1 MLRTRTGLSAR
12 DSEGS
17 RPPRRCGISRMS
29 CGRFLRQW
37 NASPSNPVG
46 VRTGARP
53 YRRLPW
59 PVLLAALCFSLAFA
73 SAAPQSQAQGFGDS
87 VRVVQGEVLDSSD
100 KPQPGAIVYLQN
112 QKTQEIRTYIT
123 VADGSYR
130 FGQLS
135 SDVDYRLWA
144 KLQGFKSKTRSISS
158 FDSKKQFTFDLKLEP
173 AK

>member
-1 MLRTRTGLSAR
+1 MLQTKTALSAT
-12 DSEGS
+12 DPEGS
-17 RPPRRCGISRMS
+17 RPPRRRWISRIS
-29 CGRFLRQW
+29 RSRFLRQW
-37 NASPSNPVG
+37 NASPSDPAG
-46 VRTGARP
+46 TGARP
-53 YRRLPW
+53 YRRLQW
-59 PVLLAALCFSLAFA
+59 PVLLAGLCFLLAFA
-73 SAAPQSQAQGFGDS
+73 SVAPQSQAQGFGDS
-87 VRVVQGEVLDSSD
+87 VRVVQGKVLDSSD
-100 KPQPGAIVYLQN
+100 KPQPDAIVYLQN

-144 KLQGFKSKTRSISS
+144 KLQGSKSKTRTISS

>member
-1 MLRTRTGLSAR
+1 MMLWTRTALSAR
-12 DSEGS
+12 DPEGS
-17 RPPRRCGISRMS
+17 CQPRRGGISRVS
-29 CGRFLRQW
+29 RSRFFRQW
-37 NASPSNPVG
+37 NASPSDPA
-46 VRTGARP
+46 RTEAGP
-53 YRRLPW
+53 YRRLQW
-59 PVLLAALCFSLAFA
+59 PVLLAGLCFLLAFA
-73 SAAPQSQAQGFGDS
+73 SAAPQSQAQGLGDRL
-87 VRVVQGEVLDSSD
+87 RVVQGKVLDSGD

-135 SDVDYRLWA
+135 GDVDYRLWA
-144 KLQGFKSKTRSISS
+144 KLQESKSKTRTISS